1 MANKKNVK
9 GLDLGA
15 SHIVMA
21 RHGEED
27 GYEFKQELNAFV
39 EIPFSRITVN
49 MLKKKGI
56 PHRLDGDVC
65 FAFGNGAEQF
75 ANMTGGDTRRPMYSG
90 LLNPN
95 EPKSLEMT
103 EEALTKVCGKAAQGE
118 KICFSVPSA
127 SPQSESD
134 LTFHER
140 TVTQM
145 LEGLG
150 YKVKSLNEGLAVVY
164 ADLEEDS
171 FTGIGISFGG
181 GMCNVCVAYLG
192 MPALSFCTVQAGD
205 YIDRSTASVTNETTT
220 TVRLYKEKGFSINGL
235 SQNNLDQALS
245 VYYGNMI
252 RGITE
257 GLEKEVASS
266 KKLPRFEEPIP
277 VVISGGSALAG
288 GFHGELA
295 KAFKDISLPFEI
307 SQVKMA
313 EDPFNSTAKGTLLA
327 ATLEM

>member
-9 GLDLGA
+9 GLDLGT
-15 SHIVMA
+15 SHLVMA
-21 RHGEED
+21 RHGEE

-39 EIPFSRITVN
+39 EIPLSRITVK

-56 PHRLDGDVC
+56 PHRVDGGVC

-95 EPKSLEMT
+95 EPKSLEMI
-103 EEALTKVCGKAAQGE
+103 EEALAKVVGKAAQGE
-118 KICFSVPSA
+118 KICFSIPSA
-127 SPQSESD
+127 SPRRESD
-134 LTFHER
+134 LTFHQS

-145 LEGLG
+145 LESLG

-164 ADLEEDS
+164 AELEDDS

-181 GMCNVCVAYLG
+181 GMCNVCIAYLG
-192 MPALSFCTVQAGD
+192 MPALSFCTVRAGD
-205 YIDRSTASVTNETTT
+205 YIDSSTASVTNETTT
-220 TVRLYKEKGFSINGL
+220 TVRLYKEKGFAINGL
-235 SQNNLDQALS
+235 SQNSLDQALS

-257 GLEKEVASS
+257 GLEKKISGS
-266 KKLPRFEEPIP
+266 KTLPRFEEPIP
-277 VVISGGSALAG
+277 VVVSGGSALAG
-288 GFHGELA
+288 GFHGELD
-295 KAFKDISLPFEI
+295 KAFKEISLPFEI
-307 SQVKMA
+307 SGVKMA
-313 EDPFNSTAKGTLLA
+313 EDPFHSTAKGTLLA